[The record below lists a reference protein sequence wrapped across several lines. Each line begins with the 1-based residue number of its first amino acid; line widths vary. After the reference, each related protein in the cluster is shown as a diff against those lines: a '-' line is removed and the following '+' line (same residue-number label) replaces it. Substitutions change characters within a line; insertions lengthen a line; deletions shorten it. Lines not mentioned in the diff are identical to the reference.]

1 METENYKLLKEE
13 ITKEGFTLKQLKRKK
28 NKAIYEQSKDGRIF
42 SYEVIVI
49 SCHEGYTIAGNF
61 IEPSEMYPC
70 SSQWGVKGF
79 TYKNLEDAEKKYK
92 TLK

>member
-1 METENYKLLKEE
+1 MTTEKYKLLKEE
-13 ITKEGFTLKQLKRKK
+13 ISKDGFTLKQLKRKK
-28 NKAIYEQSKDGRIF
+28 NKAIYEQWKDDRIF

-49 SCHEGYTIAGNF
+49 SKHEGYTIAGTF
-61 IEPSEMYPC
+61 IEPSEMYPS

-79 TYKNLEDAEKKYK
+79 TYNKLEDAEKKYK

>member
-1 METENYKLLKEE
+1 MTTEKYKSLKEE
-13 ITKEGFTLKQLKRKK
+13 ISKDGFTLKQLKRKK
-28 NKAIYEQSKDGRIF
+28 NKAIYEQWKDGRIF

-49 SCHEGYTIAGNF
+49 SKHDGYTIAGNF

-79 TYKNLEDAEKKYK
+79 TYNKLEDAEKKYK